1 MCITCV
7 LNHMSKSLSIIC
19 SRLYEKSNRFCDIF
33 SMNFLMKLKKEQD
46 VFYTQLRNT
55 NSIMGKQRQTLNLNF
70 AGIKTLSLK
79 LFGKSLDRLT
89 KMLIFNQQISHVYR
103 PICFETH
110 CTSEGPFTLKMT

>member
-55 NSIMGKQRQTLNLNF
+55 NSIMGKQIQTLIKF
-70 AGIKTLSLK
+70 EFCRDKDTFIKTVWQK
-79 LFGKSLDRLT
+79 LGQTDQDVDL
-89 KMLIFNQQISHVYR
+89 
-103 PICFETH
+103 
-110 CTSEGPFTLKMT
+110 